1 MFFAR
6 LVSLFRRH
14 RNGVYYNTLV
24 NERKHK
30 DAKFIA
36 NILPVNKSGFDLSVN
51 RRLLLH
57 QAQGLIEDGD
67 SCHGESLKGNET
79 DVTDQLGPVLRPHL
93 AAAQIIAGIQGPPC
107 IN

>member
-6 LVSLFRRH
+6 LVSLSRRH

-30 DAKFIA
+30 DAKCIA
-36 NILPVNKSGFDLSVN
+36 NTLPGKKGFDLSVN

-57 QAQGLIEDGD
+57 QARGLIEQCG

-93 AAAQIIAGIQGPPC
+93 AAAQIIAAIQGPPC